1 MDQVTLVE
9 GAMAAGALSGMKDTA
24 SQAVKDAY
32 GALKA
37 KIKDRFSGNA
47 KAELILAE
55 HETAP
60 QTWGSPLMVELASAG
75 ADRDADILAA
85 AQALMK
91 LVDPAG
97 YQSGKYNVDNSTIR
111 NSQLGDHNTQ
121 HNTEINVLRMS
132 EQSRIDGSNFN
143 IHIGQPGA

>member
-1 MDQVTLVE
+1 MDPVTLVE
-9 GAMAAGALSGMKDTA
+9 GAMAAGALSGVKDTA
-24 SQAVKDAY
+24 SQAVKDGY

-37 KIKDRFSGNA
+37 KIKGRFSGNA

-60 QTWGSPLMVELASAG
+60 QTWGCPLMVELAASG
-75 ADRDADILAA
+75 ADQDVDILAA

-97 YQSGKYNVDNSTIR
+97 YQSGKYEVDNST
-111 NSQLGDHNTQ
+111 
-121 HNTEINVLRMS
+121 
-132 EQSRIDGSNFN
+132 
-143 IHIGQPGA
+143 